1 MGLMDKVK
9 SQAEQAV
16 AKAQQGMNQGQ
27 AKIDQLQAKRQW
39 DGLLRDLGEAYYAQ
53 VRQGGSREA
62 VDSALT
68 ALDSHAASSAP
79 GNSGGTAPAQS
90 APPGDY
96 GLGDL

>member
-9 SQAEQAV
+9 SQAEQAM

-53 VRQGGSREA
+53 VRQGASHEA
-62 VDSALT
+62 VDSALA
-68 ALDSHAASSAP
+68 ALDSHAAQDSP
-79 GNSGGTAPAQS
+79 GASGTTSGQS
-90 APPGDY
+90 APSGDY

>member
-9 SQAEQAV
+9 MQAEQAV

-53 VRQGGSREA
+53 LRQGASRDA
-62 VDSALT
+62 VDSALA
-68 ALDSHAASSAP
+68 ALDSHAAQSAP
-79 GNSGGTAPAQS
+79 GTSGGTTSADS

>member
-9 SQAEQAV
+9 SQAEQAM

-53 VRQGGSREA
+53 VRQGASHEA
-62 VDSALT
+62 VDSALA
-68 ALDSHAASSAP
+68 ALDSHAAQDAP
-79 GNSGGTAPAQS
+79 GASGTTSTKSTPS
-90 APPGDY
+90 GDY